1 MTSCRCTSSNIPLCD
16 QPCVASSRS
25 LSLQELDTSR
35 TMLLCPPDLEPMQ
48 QVMTATGPAS
58 PRYVED
64 AVDII
69 RKVHRTQGPG
79 HVLAFFTG
87 QEEIERASRLLSE
100 AVAQEKVDR
109 RAMDIEEEVDNGVSE
124 MIVVPLFGALSAE
137 AQADAFKPARAGVR
151 KVRPLVIRSWGTTR
165 AKWSFCFV
173 LRDFGECR
181 LSVVLGVT
189 AWIGC
194 DILADNWLV

>member
-1 MTSCRCTSSNIPLCD
+1 MRAATRCLLLKRSTLSH
-16 QPCVASSRS
+16 S
-25 LSLQELDTSR
+25 LSLQELDKC
-35 TMLLCPPDLEPMQ
+35 CPPGLEPTQ

-87 QEEIERASRLLSE
+87 QDEIERASRLLSE
-100 AVAQEKVDR
+100 AVAQEKIDR
-109 RAMDIEEEVDNGVSE
+109 RAMGIEEEADNGVSE

-137 AQADAFKPARAGVR
+137 AQADAFKSARAGVR
-151 KVRPLVIRSWGTTR
+151 KVRTLTVCFFAIAGRDKGKVVASVSFLATSVNVDLL
-165 AKWSFCFV
+165 WSLV
-173 LRDFGECR
+173 LRLVLVVIFWQTIGSCR
-181 LSVVLGVT
+181 
-189 AWIGC
+189 WI
-194 DILADNWLV
+194 L

>member
-1 MTSCRCTSSNIPLCD
+1 
-16 QPCVASSRS
+16 
-25 LSLQELDTSR
+25 
-35 TMLLCPPDLEPMQ
+35 
-48 QVMTATGPAS
+48 MTATGPAS
-58 PRYVED
+58 PHYVED

-87 QEEIERASRLLSE
+87 QDEIERASRLLSE

-109 RAMDIEEEVDNGVSE
+109 RAMGMEEEADNGVSE

-151 KVRPLVIRSWGTTR
+151 KVRTLATCSYDRGAR
-165 AKWSFCFV
+165 QGQKWS
-173 LRDFGECR
+173 LLCR
-181 LSVVLGVT
+181 SSRL
-189 AWIGC
+189 W
-194 DILADNWLV
+194 